1 MGVIDEAIRANRLY
15 AQNFTGGD
23 LPAPPALG
31 LAVVTCKDA
40 RLMVEPMLGLKQ
52 GDAHIIRNAGGI
64 VTEDV
69 IRSLVISH
77 YMLFVQEFMVI
88 NHTQCGLMT
97 FTDEELRARVQ
108 EATGTEAMTPASFH
122 TFVDLETNVRQQVRK
137 IKTHPWIPARIP
149 VRGFIYD
156 VRTGLL
162 SEVN

>member
-1 MGVIDEAIRANRLY
+1 LGVIDEAIRANKLY
-15 AQNFTGGD
+15 AQNFSGGH

-31 LAVVTCKDA
+31 LAIVTCKDA

-69 IRSLVISH
+69 IRSLLISH

-97 FTDEELRARVQ
+97 FTDEELRTRVR
-108 EATGTEAMTPASFH
+108 EATGTAAETPASFH
-122 TFVDLETNVRQQVRK
+122 TFVDLEANVRQQVRK
-137 IKTHPWIPARIP
+137 VRSHPWIPPKIP

-156 VRTGLL
+156 VSTGLI
-162 SEVN
+162 SEVG

>member
-1 MGVIDEAIRANRLY
+1 LSVIDEAIKANRLY
-15 AQNFTGGD
+15 ARDFRGGD

-40 RLMVEPMLGLKQ
+40 RLMVEPMLGLNQ

-69 IRSLVISH
+69 IRSLVVSH
-77 YMLFVQEFMVI
+77 YMLSTQEFMII

-108 EATGTEAMTPASFH
+108 EATGTASVTPASFH
-122 TFVDLETNVRQQVRK
+122 TFGDLEVNVRHQVQK
-137 IKTHPWIPARIP
+137 VKSHPWIPDRIP

-162 SEVN
+162 TEVS

>member
-1 MGVIDEAIRANRLY
+1 
-15 AQNFTGGD
+15 
-23 LPAPPALG
+23 
-31 LAVVTCKDA
+31 
-40 RLMVEPMLGLKQ
+40 MVEPMLGLKK

-77 YMLFVQEFMVI
+77 YMLSAQEFMVI

-97 FTDEELRARVQ
+97 FTDEDLRARVE
-108 EATGTEAMTPASFH
+108 EATGTASVTPSSFH
-122 TFVDLETNVRQQVRK
+122 TFSDLEDNVRHQVQK
-137 IKTHPWIPARIP
+137 VKSHPWIPDRIP

-162 SEVN
+162 AEVD

>member
-1 MGVIDEAIRANRLY
+1 LSAIDEAIRANKLY
-15 AQNFTGGD
+15 AQEFRGGD

-77 YMLFVQEFMVI
+77 YVLSAQEFMII
-88 NHTQCGLMT
+88 NHTQCGLLT
-97 FTDEELRARVQ
+97 FTDEELRTRL
-108 EATGTEAMTPASFH
+108 EDATGTASVTPAGFH
-122 TFVDLETNVRQQVRK
+122 TFRDLEANVRHQVQKVRS
-137 IKTHPWIPARIP
+137 HPWIPGRIP

-156 VRTGLL
+156 IRTGLL
-162 SEVN
+162 SEVS

>member
-1 MGVIDEAIRANRLY
+1 LSVIDEAIRANRLY
-15 AQNFTGGD
+15 ARNFSGGD

-40 RLMVEPMLGLKQ
+40 RLMIEPMLGLKQ

-77 YMLFVQEFMVI
+77 YMLFTQEFMLI

-97 FTDEELRARVQ
+97 FTGEELRARVQ
-108 EATGTEAMTPASFH
+108 EATGTTATTPTSFH
-122 TFVDLETNVRQQVRK
+122 TFVDLEANVRHQVRM
-137 IKTHPWIPARIP
+137 IRSHPWIPVRIP

-162 SEVN
+162 SEVS

>member
-1 MGVIDEAIRANRLY
+1 MSIVDDAVRANRLY
-15 AQNFTGGD
+15 AQNFRGGD

-31 LAVVTCKDA
+31 LTVVTCKDA
-40 RLMVEPMLGLKQ
+40 RLMLEPMLGLKQ

-77 YMLFVQEFMVI
+77 YMLSAREFMII

-97 FTDEELRARVQ
+97 FTDEELRAKAQ
-108 EATGTEAMTPASFH
+108 QATGVASSTPSTFH
-122 TFVDLETNVRQQVRK
+122 TFIDLEANVRQQVRK
-137 IKTHPWIPARIP
+137 VQLHPWIPDTIP

-162 SEVN
+162 SEVA

>member
-1 MGVIDEAIRANRLY
+1 LGVIDQALRANKLY
-15 AQNFTGGD
+15 AQNFSGGH
-23 LPAPPALG
+23 LSAPPALA

-97 FTDEELRARVQ
+97 FTDEELRSRIR
-108 EATGTEAMTPASFH
+108 EATGTESVTPASFH
-122 TFVDLETNVRQQVRK
+122 AFADLEANVRLQVQK
-137 IKTHPWIPARIP
+137 IKAHPWIPDRIP
-149 VRGFIYD
+149 VRGFIFD

-162 SEVN
+162 SEVS

>member
-1 MGVIDEAIRANRLY
+1 MSIIDEAIRANRLY
-15 AQNFTGGD
+15 AQDFHAGD

-40 RLMVEPMLGLKQ
+40 RLTVEPMLGLKQ

-77 YMLFVQEFMVI
+77 YMLAAQEFMII

-97 FTDEELRARVQ
+97 FTDDELRAKVQ
-108 EATGTEAMTPASFH
+108 QATGTASVSPAAFH
-122 TFVDLETNVRQQVRK
+122 TFTDLEANVLDQVQK
-137 IKTHPWIPARIP
+137 VKSHPWIPGRIP

-162 SEVN
+162 SEVS

>member
-15 AQNFTGGD
+15 AQNFSGGD

-108 EATGTEAMTPASFH
+108 EATGTESATPASFH
-122 TFVDLETNVRQQVRK
+122 TFVDLEANVRQQVRK
-137 IKTHPWIPARIP
+137 IKTHPWIPAGIP

-162 SEVN
+162 SEVS